1 MRRASRVGRREF
13 APEHFAFVNAT
24 KELYHLPLWNHRIS
38 IVGVALLF
46 ILMGGY
52 ALIFSPRDQWAFPI
66 ANDRSLLLL
75 HWAFGA
81 PFLVGIL
88 WQRLTLPR
96 MALAGT
102 QTSKGAARTRRY
114 QHRLVGRI
122 TIVCSIMASA
132 TALLLA
138 NKALAGRWVFRGWA
152 GLWCVHAFMVG
163 ITARQ
168 QSWGAHKMWAE
179 ALTTNALSFVF
190 GRVLLVLY
198 SRILSWWLST
208 NENATT
214 VTSSTNTAIMIEVHV
229 TAAYYWAVVGTALF
243 SLVNTIHCAKV
254 HHESEK
260 KAMAQ
265 YRWRKMKAAYTVVL
279 PLKNNSS
286 NNNSNID
293 QSNNTDISESSC
305 ESVKKVT

>member
-24 KELYHLPLWNHRIS
+24 KELYHLPLWNYRIT
-38 IVGVALLF
+38 IIGVTLLF
-46 ILMGGY
+46 IFTGGY

-66 ANDRSLLLL
+66 TNDRSLLLL

-81 PFLVGIL
+81 PFLLGIL
-88 WQRLTLPR
+88 WQQLTLPR

-102 QTSKGAARTRRY
+102 QASKGAARTQRY
-114 QHRLVGRI
+114 QHRQVGRI
-122 TIVCSIMASA
+122 TIACSIMASA

-138 NKALAGRWVFRGWA
+138 KAALAGRWIFRIWA
-152 GLWCVHAFMVG
+152 GLWCVHAVMVAR
-163 ITARQ
+163 TARQ

-179 ALTTNALSFVF
+179 ALTTNAFAFVL
-190 GRVLLVLY
+190 GRILLVLY
-198 SRILSWWLST
+198 SRTLSWWFST
-208 NENATT
+208 DETT
-214 VTSSTNTAIMIEVHV
+214 TTNTTTMIEESV

-243 SLVNTIHCAKV
+243 SFVNTIHCAKV

-279 PLKNNSS
+279 PLRNSISS
-286 NNNSNID
+286 NNNVD
-293 QSNNTDISESSC
+293 HSNNTDISESSC